1 MWSDTSVDFV
11 YRTLRKDI
19 KDLSLA
25 LRQQFGKLDERLSA
39 VERELTDKRHESADE
54 KSVNG
59 NIDGEIRT
67 FNQMEKRISG
77 VYKELS
83 AETVVLRR
91 SVKDVESRMTQFETI
106 FNTELQK
113 LAKRLNECHVC
124 EPKGEEN
131 THGMLIWRFLYFLQR
146 PHDVYY
152 ICWGHLFPLIYLIY
166 PFVQHF

>member
-1 MWSDTSVDFV
+1 MDFV

-19 KDLSLA
+19 KHLSLD

-39 VERELTDKRHESADE
+39 VERELTDKRDESAHE

-67 FNQMEKRISG
+67 IHQMEKRISG

-91 SVKDVESRMTQFETI
+91 SVKDVESRVTRFETI

-113 LAKRLNECHVC
+113 LAKRLNECDVC
-124 EPKGEEN
+124 EQKGEEN

-152 ICWGHLFPLIYLIY
+152 KMYICWDHLFPLIYLFY
-166 PFVQHF
+166 PFVHF